1 MALSV
6 FDDMSEKPQEVE
18 LAIELGRASTH
29 WEALKSHLSSTY
41 DAVTEEWVYSG
52 KQWGW
57 APRLKQKKRA
67 IVYLTP
73 REGFFYAGF
82 TLGEKA
88 VKVARQ
94 SGLPV
99 SVMSIIDSAKKYAER
114 GAVRIEIR
122 SAEAVGAIRKLISL
136 KMAN

>member
-6 FDDMSEKPQEVE
+6 FDDKTKIPEERK
-18 LAIELGRASTH
+18 LAKELGRASTH

-41 DAVTEEWVYSG
+41 DTVTEEWVYSG

-57 APRLKQKKRA
+57 ALRLKQKKRA

-73 REGFFYAGF
+73 CEGFFYAGF

-88 VKVARQ
+88 VKAARQ
-94 SGLPV
+94 CDLPV
-99 SVMSIIDSAKKYAER
+99 SVMNIVDSAKKYAEGR
-114 GAVRIEIR
+114 AVRIEVR
-122 SAEAVGAIRKLISL
+122 SAKTVGVTKKLISI